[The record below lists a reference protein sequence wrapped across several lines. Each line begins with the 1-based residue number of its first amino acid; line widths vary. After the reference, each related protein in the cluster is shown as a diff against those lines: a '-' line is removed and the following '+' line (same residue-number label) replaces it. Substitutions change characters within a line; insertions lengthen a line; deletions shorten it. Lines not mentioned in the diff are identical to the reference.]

1 MGEFWLISEGVAS
14 VPAVY
19 QFLSLGQKSKVIFV
33 PGSFLV
39 LHFKIN
45 DTSGIEIISS
55 YWLSRVTTGHS
66 FAFEKPVPLSL
77 TIK

>member
-1 MGEFWLISEGVAS
+1 
-14 VPAVY
+14 
-19 QFLSLGQKSKVIFV
+19 QKSKVIFV

-45 DTSGIEIISS
+45 DTSGIGIISS